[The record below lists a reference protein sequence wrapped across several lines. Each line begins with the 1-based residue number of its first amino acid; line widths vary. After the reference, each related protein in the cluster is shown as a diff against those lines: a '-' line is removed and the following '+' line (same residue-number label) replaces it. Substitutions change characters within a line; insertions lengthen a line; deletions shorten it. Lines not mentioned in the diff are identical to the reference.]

1 MDKMFVLG
9 SRKWQIDPS
18 LKIIPKEAL
27 ERLYD
32 ANEIID
38 KARKVALEVEK
49 KAQEDYDKRFKEG
62 YEVGVEEG
70 KSEYTFKI
78 LEMVTAQLDSLEG
91 LEKQLVEVVI
101 NAIAK
106 VIGEIDRDDLIVR
119 VVRQGLNAVR
129 GEKRI
134 LIKVS
139 LNEEA
144 AVREDLKAFLLSADG
159 SSGYIEVLGDPTL
172 RSGDCI
178 LETPMGV
185 VEASLR
191 SQLTILNKSLRERV
205 GNGA

>member
-78 LEMVTAQLDSLEG
+78 MEMVTAQLDSLEG

-106 VIGEIDRDDLIVR
+106 VIGELDRDDLIVR

-139 LNEEA
+139 LNEEH

-159 SSGYIEVLGDPTL
+159 SSGYIEVLGDPGL

>member
-27 ERLYD
+27 DRLYD

-38 KARKVALEVEK
+38 KARKVALEVER
-49 KAQEDYDKRFKEG
+49 KAKEDYDKRYQEG

-78 LEMVTAQLDSLEG
+78 MEMVTAQLDSLEG

-139 LNEEA
+139 LNEEV

-159 SSGYIEVLGDPTL
+159 SSGYIEVLGDPNL

-185 VEASLR
+185 VEASLS
-191 SQLTILNKSLRERV
+191 SQLKILNKSLRERV